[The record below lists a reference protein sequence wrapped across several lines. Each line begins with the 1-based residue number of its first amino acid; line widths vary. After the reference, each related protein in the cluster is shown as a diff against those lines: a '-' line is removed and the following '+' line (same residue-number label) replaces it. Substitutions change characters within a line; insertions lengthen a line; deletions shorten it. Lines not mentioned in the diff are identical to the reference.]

1 MNTGNGARKTNGYRP
16 TVLIVD
22 DEELVTVSLRNL
34 FLLQSDYRVV
44 THTSPLAALAAAK
57 GTPVDLVITDYL
69 MPEMDGITFLSR
81 LREIQPQA
89 IRVLLTGYAD
99 KENAIRA
106 INSVGLYQ
114 YIEKPWDNDHL
125 LVVIRNGLEKRALIR
140 ALEDKIAE
148 LDEANLSLKSIH
160 TELIKAFM

>member
-1 MNTGNGARKTNGYRP
+1 MTDDYRP

-22 DEELVTVSLRNL
+22 DEEIVTISLRNL
-34 FLLQSDYRVV
+34 FRLQTTYQVIA
-44 THTSPLAALAAAK
+44 HTSPKEALAAAHSAA
-57 GTPVDLVITDYL
+57 VDLVITDYL
-69 MPEMDGITFLSR
+69 MPEMDGITFLSTFK
-81 LREIQPQA
+81 ETQPQA

-114 YIEKPWDNDHL
+114 YIEKPWDNDKL
-125 LVVIRNGLEKRALIR
+125 LMVVKNGLEKRALVH
-140 ALEDKIAE
+140 ALESKIAE
-148 LDEANLSLKSIH
+148 LDQAHSSLKSLQ

>member
-16 TVLIVD
+16 TVLVVD

-148 LDEANLSLKSIH
+148 LDEAHVSLKSIQ